1 MSFAPADALFS
12 AEQIKQRVAELGA
25 EITAAFD
32 GHDLSVVTLLKSG
45 MVFMADLIR
54 QIPLDTT
61 CHFLRVAST
70 RDEGAVR
77 TDIVYSTEIRYGG
90 RHVLIVDD
98 IVDTGIT
105 LAFLLDHIRLQKP
118 SSLKVCALIDKPGE
132 RKTDVHPDW
141 AAFTIA
147 EPEADRFLVGYGL
160 DYAERYRGLP
170 YIGTIPRPATRAAVP
185 GDLPGVFRK

>member
-1 MSFAPADALFS
+1 MSFPHAEALFS

-25 EITAAFD
+25 EITSAFD
-32 GHDLSVVTLLKSG
+32 GHDLNVVTLLKSG
-45 MVFMADLIR
+45 MVFTADLIR
-54 QIPLDTT
+54 QIPLDTM

-77 TDIVYSTEIRYGG
+77 TDIVYSTEIRYAG
-90 RHVLIVDD
+90 RHVLIIDD

-105 LAFLLDHIRLQKP
+105 MAFLVEHIKEQKP

-132 RKTDVHPDW
+132 RKTDIHPDW

-147 EPEADRFLVGYGL
+147 EPVTDRFLVGYGL
-160 DYAERYRGLP
+160 DYGERYRGLP
-170 YIGTIPRPATRAAVP
+170 FIGTIPRPAARAAAP
-185 GDLPGVFRK
+185 KNPSGSA

>member
-1 MSFAPADALFS
+1 MSFPHADSLFS
-12 AEQIKQRVAELGA
+12 AEQIRRRVAELGA
-25 EITAAFD
+25 EITDAFD

-45 MVFMADLIR
+45 VVFMADLIR

-61 CHFLRVAST
+61 CHFLRVNST

-90 RHVLIVDD
+90 RHVLILDD

-105 LAFLLDHIRLQKP
+105 LAFLLEQIREHKP
-118 SSLKVCALIDKPGE
+118 SSLKVCALVDRPGD
-132 RKTDVHPDW
+132 RKTDIHPDW

-147 EPEADRFLVGYGL
+147 EPVTDRFLVGYGL

-170 YIGTIPRPATRAAVP
+170 FIGTIPRPARADAP
-185 GDLPGVFRK
+185 QHQSGSD